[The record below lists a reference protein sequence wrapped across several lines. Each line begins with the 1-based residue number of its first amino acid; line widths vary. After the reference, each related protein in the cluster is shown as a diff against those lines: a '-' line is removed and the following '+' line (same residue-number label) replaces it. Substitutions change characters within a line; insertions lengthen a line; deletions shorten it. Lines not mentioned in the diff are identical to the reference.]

1 MPPQTDRLQI
11 LRAVLANLAGRG
23 AIPTD
28 AFGQT
33 ALGGQSAPSLTNQF
47 GQTALGGSNS
57 PSRMATPSG
66 FDATMRDVRIPP
78 SRLSQTDP
86 YYSSLEANVPSGDW
100 FATGPRSA
108 SANYYGGYGR
118 TALGGN
124 VNTSPGE
131 WWTSPTERRT
141 YNRDGSVEIRTVDSK
156 PSKSKPSSKSGD
168 KFISNKMESDMVTA
182 PKRQT
187 NPDVTGFDAAIRG
200 EGASD
205 KVRQSQSSSKP
216 SPSAETKPTQSK
228 QSSSNAQ
235 SSSPASSQSNKG
247 SESGK
252 SAPVA
257 QAEPSGE
264 ALSYFRKNKQSAGW
278 DALGTAVSLVQRS
291 LSPDKGGLKSRA
303 EYDRLLRG
311 SDNFKKL
318 DGDEQQRVRQAFAQ
332 WMNEQTIF
340 KGKA

>member
-1 MPPQTDRLQI
+1 MPPQTDKLSI

-33 ALGGQSAPSLTNQF
+33 ALGG
-47 GQTALGGSNS
+47 SNS
-57 PSRMATPSG
+57 PSSMATPSG
-66 FDATMRDVRIPP
+66 FDATMRGVRLPQEPGFDATMRDVRLPEKQAVQADP
-78 SRLSQTDP
+78 SDILR
-86 YYSSLEANVPSGDW
+86 ANVPSGDW
-100 FATGPRSA
+100 YQNTPSTATRDTDGV
-108 SANYYGGYGR
+108 YGR

-124 VNTSPGE
+124 VLEGN
-131 WWTSPTERRT
+131 WQWTSPTT
-141 YNRDGSVEIRTVDSK
+141 QSKTNDDGSKVTRTVK
-156 PSKSKPSSKSGD
+156 GKSSPKSGD

-182 PKRQT
+182 PT
-187 NPDVTGFDAAIRG
+187 
-200 EGASD
+200 
-205 KVRQSQSSSKP
+205 RQSQSSSKP
-216 SPSAETKPTQSK
+216 SASAGTKSTQSK
-228 QSSSNAQ
+228 QSSSNTQ
-235 SSSPASSQSNKG
+235 SSSPASSQSSKG

-252 SAPVA
+252 STPVA

-264 ALSYFRKNKQSAGW
+264 ALSFFRKNKQSAGW
-278 DALGTAVSLVQRS
+278 DALGTAVSLVQSS
-291 LSPDKGGLKSRA
+291 LKPEKGGLKSRA

>member
-1 MPPQTDRLQI
+1 MPPQTDKLAIMRS
-11 LRAVLANLAGRG
+11 VLAQLAGRG

-33 ALGGQSAPSLTNQF
+33 ALAGQSAPNLTNQF
-47 GQTALGGSNS
+47 GRTALGGSNS
-57 PSRMATPSG
+57 PSSMPAPSGFDATMRGVRLPQEPGFDATMRDVQMPQSEAG
-66 FDATMRDVRIPP
+66 FDATMRDVRLNPN
-78 SRLSQTDP
+78 RLLNAD
-86 YYSSLEANVPSGDW
+86 V
-100 FATGPRSA
+100 TGFDA
-108 SANYYGGYGR
+108 A
-118 TALGGN
+118 
-124 VNTSPGE
+124 
-131 WWTSPTERRT
+131 
-141 YNRDGSVEIRTVDSK
+141 IRGQGVADKTVKSK
-156 PSKSKPSSKSGD
+156 PSKADAKY
-168 KFISNKMESDMVTA
+168 ISNKMESDMVTA
-182 PKRQT
+182 QTRKT

-205 KVRQSQSSSKP
+205 KARQSQSSSKP
-216 SPSAETKPTQSK
+216 SPTAGTKPTQAK
-228 QSSSNAQ
+228 QSSSNTQAG
-235 SSSPASSQSNKG
+235 SSASSQSNKG
-247 SESGK
+247 SESNK
-252 SAPVA
+252 SAPVT

-264 ALSYFRKNKQSAGW
+264 ALSYFRKNKSSAGW
-278 DALGTAVSLVQRS
+278 NALGTAVSLVQRS